1 MEDPV
6 RPVVEACAR
15 ESFAGTLRFGAVV
28 GALMQA
34 GVESYHADYRARR
47 TTYYVPAG
55 EPLVI
60 PLKTPAIGLPQAFDA
75 AALRAAIRGA
85 QRGEVKYPE
94 FLERSMS
101 AGCVGY
107 IVWIAGRHVAYF
119 GRRGEVH
126 VEPFP
131 EAPAAP

>member
-1 MEDPV
+1 METGIREV
-6 RPVVEACAR
+6 IQTCAAA
-15 ESFAGTLRFGAVV
+15 SYAGTRSFGDIV
-28 GALMQA
+28 GALMAA
-34 GVESYHADYRARR
+34 GVESYQADYRHRS
-47 TTYYVPAG
+47 TTYYLPDGETSAIALKVPGA
-55 EPLVI
+55 
-60 PLKTPAIGLPQAFDA
+60 AIAERFDA
-75 AALRAAIRGA
+75 LALQAAIRGA

-94 FLERSMS
+94 FLELSIA

-131 EAPAAP
+131 AAK